1 MSKIGGIEMGLPLFL
16 TSTVLKSLAT
26 IFDEPLR
33 RMEGYELCKLAF
45 ERKDHKEAVRL
56 LRLQD
61 PIVGYLT
68 SLACFIYASSFCE
81 SRLVRGYKS

>member
-1 MSKIGGIEMGLPLFL
+1 MSKIGGIEMGLPLSL

-61 PIVGYLT
+61 PSRLLNKSGL
-68 SLACFIYASSFCE
+68 LHLCFII
-81 SRLVRGYKS
+81 L